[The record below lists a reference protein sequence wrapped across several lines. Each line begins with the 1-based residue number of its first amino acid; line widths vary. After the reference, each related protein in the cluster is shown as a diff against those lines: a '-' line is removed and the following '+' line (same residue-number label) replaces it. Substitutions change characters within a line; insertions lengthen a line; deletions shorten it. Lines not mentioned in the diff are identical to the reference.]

1 MTAMTNAFPYGSLN
15 YSMAKDAQN
24 LDCAANDLKN
34 VISEQQLSTFVSL
47 SVHSWLLL

>member
-24 LDCAANDLKN
+24 LDCAANDLEN
-34 VISEQQLSTFVSL
+34 FVSE
-47 SVHSWLLL
+47 H